1 MRKDVQKL
9 LARAPLVVGTVHS
22 AGSLR
27 AASRLKTGNVD
38 VLEFRVDSLADRL
51 DEAERAMKAAKF
63 PVLLTVRHP
72 AEGGANPL
80 AAKRRKEL
88 YRAFLPHAAMIDVE
102 LRSLPAFSDIV
113 AEAAKAGCAIVVSNH
128 DFAKTP
134 PLATLLERR
143 NRALA
148 AGADIFKVACVASTA
163 TDLARLLELTAQ
175 MPQGFLAA
183 MGMGRFGRVSRPAL
197 AEAGSVLNYGYL
209 DQPNAPGQWEAR
221 ELGRSLREMTNDPDV
236 SGTKRRRV
244 LLSAI

>member
-1 MRKDVQKL
+1 VKKEIQQL
-9 LARAPLVVGTVHS
+9 LSRAPLVVGTVHS

-27 AASRLKTGNVD
+27 AASRLKAGDVD
-38 VLEFRVDSLADRL
+38 VLEFRIDSLAGQL
-51 DEAERAMKAAKF
+51 DEAARAMKAAKF

-72 AEGGANPL
+72 AEGGANKL
-80 AAKRRKEL
+80 TAKRRKEL

-113 AEAAKAGCAIVVSNH
+113 AEAANAGCAVVVSNH

-134 PLATLLERR
+134 TLATLLARR
-143 NRALA
+143 DQALA

-163 TDLARLLELTAQ
+163 MDLARLLEFTAKT
-175 MPQGFLAA
+175 PHGYISA

-221 ELGRSLREMTNDPDV
+221 ELKRIISGR
-236 SGTKRRRV
+236 
-244 LLSAI
+244 